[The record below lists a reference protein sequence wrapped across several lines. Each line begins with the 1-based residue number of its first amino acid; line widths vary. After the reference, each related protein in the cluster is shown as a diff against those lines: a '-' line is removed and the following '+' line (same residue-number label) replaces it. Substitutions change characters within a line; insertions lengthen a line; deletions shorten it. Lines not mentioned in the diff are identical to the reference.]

1 MPVPSLQTVNERH
14 LRIGYKYYNI
24 YHYSRHFRI
33 GEIKMKQEKNEV
45 FDIRNYLVEND
56 YPNGLITMLDDYFTN
71 KTISREEI
79 EEMMEQENFAELV
92 GNYQLRGAK
101 K

>member
-1 MPVPSLQTVNERH
+1 
-14 LRIGYKYYNI
+14 
-24 YHYSRHFRI
+24 
-33 GEIKMKQEKNEV
+33 
-45 FDIRNYLVEND
+45 
-56 YPNGLITMLDDYFTN
+56 MLDDYFTN

-92 GNYQLRGAK
+92 DNYQLRGTQRELTFREVCK

>member
-1 MPVPSLQTVNERH
+1 
-14 LRIGYKYYNI
+14 
-24 YHYSRHFRI
+24 
-33 GEIKMKQEKNEV
+33 MKQEV
-45 FDIRNYLVEND
+45 FEIRDHLVENN

-92 GNYQLRGAK
+92 DNYKLRGTQRELTFREVCK